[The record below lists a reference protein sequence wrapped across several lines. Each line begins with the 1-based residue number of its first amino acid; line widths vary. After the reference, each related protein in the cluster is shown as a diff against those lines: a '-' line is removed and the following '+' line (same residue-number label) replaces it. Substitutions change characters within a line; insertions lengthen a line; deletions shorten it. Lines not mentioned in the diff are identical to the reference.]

1 MSKRT
6 FLCDVFRIFSLLL
19 LVDIASLFAQAG
31 VPLIGEQKIPDD
43 PPAET
48 TARRW
53 WYMDG
58 NRVWLKFFNDGML
71 ADYPDPL
78 SSIWPKGSGIN
89 MSDGLAVLVQA
100 KIPVNSSGIPLPVG
114 TLPIPAN
121 GDHVFYFCE
130 TYYREDMDVDPSG
143 QFNWGYYPVRGYLNL
158 DQDKPAISNDAN
170 SWPIGGWPDAPDFVD
185 TSGVTEW
192 NGYFGRGKTNSDL
205 EAYFVTND
213 AWDLEYQQ
221 RNVKNLFY
229 YPRPGNF
236 IGDGT
241 YRWGGLGSRVGA
253 RLFQWT
259 HPFAQ
264 DVVFIHYDIANISDY
279 DYENV
284 TLSFYIDSG
293 IGGGMDDFSY
303 MDKKLDMSWIFDS
316 DGIGNGGVPVGIMAF
331 AYLESPGIPYDGID
345 NDDDGIIDENRGPDR
360 GHWTEDPLEG
370 PDGSS
375 IDQAKFESFYE
386 PRKVGP
392 HWTGDEN
399 QNWRPWFDAD
409 SNGVFDKGMDD
420 INDDVGS
427 DGVGPYDPNYYGP
440 DSDGSEANGMP
451 DDGEP
456 NFGRTDKDESDQ
468 IGLTS
473 FQAWH
478 RDAWTGSDPS
488 KREFRHDSTY
498 WELTAHGE
506 FNPNFSELGN
516 VLNLFASGPVPLDS
530 WTKERFSIAELH
542 TWDKPYEDWGNW
554 SAPALFELKK
564 TVQTIYNANYRF
576 AKPPHKP
583 RLKAIPGDGQVTL
596 IWDDVAEYSR
606 EPFYDYIKDF
616 EGYKII
622 KSTEPHFEDARVV
635 TDGYGS
641 EIFLKP
647 VAQFDKIDG
656 IKGFANWSIHNGV
669 SFYLGNDSG
678 LKHSYVD
685 KNVTNGRRYFYAV
698 IAYDFGWEADGLSP
712 VENTAT
718 ITLNQADS
726 ISFIDRNCAV
736 VIPRS
741 FAAGYVPNEIDTLAG
756 GWIAKQGSG
765 SIKVVKGDPKDF
777 REGHKYS
784 VRFDI
789 TKTGYDPEIARNK
802 YHLRDDKVFSY
813 RSVNYFVLDVTDT
826 TRIDT
831 VLFEPFPARAQ
842 FESPAFDGILLNIG
856 HVSGPR
862 IASKYWENPKNE
874 LAVNVSAGNILE
886 MPWDYSIHITKDS
899 LFTTPLT
906 PLFGEPFLYLRGI
919 KINMF
924 ALNHNFKHKVF
935 DGVDSVMV
943 PDTAVV
949 AVVDADRNG
958 VFEIKPGDAF
968 SDFIIIGE
976 YKSRSRK
983 EWGGFF
989 DTDHLEVA
997 YVVKFLD
1004 GVPQPGSVYHIDVA
1018 RPFRETDEYNFTVTQ
1033 AETLNKNLAASAL
1046 DNIKVVPNPY
1056 VATNLMEPK
1065 VRQGLNQ
1072 RRRLMFTHIPAKCT
1086 ISIYSVSGFL
1096 VDKIQVDNFEDDGHV
1111 MWDMQ
1116 TQEGLEISYGL
1127 YIYRLEAPGIGEHVG
1142 KFAVI
1147 K

>member
-1 MSKRT
+1 MKRT
-6 FLCDVFRIFSLLL
+6 KAIWIIFLIFF
-19 LVDIASLFAQAG
+19 FAIDLSQLMGQAG
-31 VPLIGEQKIPDD
+31 VPLVGPQKIPDD
-43 PPAET
+43 PAAET

-71 ADYPDPL
+71 ADYPDPM

-100 KIPVNSSGIPLPVG
+100 KVPVDSTGVPLPPGVN
-114 TLPIPAN
+114 PDPSR
-121 GDHVFYFCE
+121 GDYVFYFCQ

-143 QFNWGYYPVRGYLNL
+143 QFNWGFYPVRGYLNL
-158 DQDKPAISNDAN
+158 DQDKPAISNDPN

-185 TSGVTEW
+185 TLGVTEW
-192 NGYFGRGKTNSDL
+192 NGYFGRGKTNADL

-221 RNVKNLFY
+221 PNVRNIYF
-229 YPRPGNF
+229 YPRPGKY

-241 YRWGGLGSRVGA
+241 YQWGGLGARVGT

-264 DVVFIHYDIANISDY
+264 DVIFVHYDVANISDY
-279 DYENV
+279 NYDKV
-284 TLSFYIDSG
+284 TLAFYIDSG

-303 MDKKLDMSWIFDS
+303 MDKTLDMSWIFDS
-316 DGIGNGGVPVGIMAF
+316 DGIGSGGVPVGIMAF

-345 NDDDGIIDENRGPDR
+345 NDDDGIIDEDRGPDR
-360 GHWTEDPLEG
+360 GYWTEDPLEG
-370 PDGSS
+370 PNGTR

-386 PRKVGP
+386 PQKVGP

-409 SNGVFDKGMDD
+409 SNGVFDIGIDE

-427 DGVGPYDPNYYGP
+427 DGVGPDDPNYYGP
-440 DSDGSEANGMP
+440 DPDGTEANGMP

-478 RDAWTGSDPS
+478 RDAWTGNDPT

-498 WELTAHGE
+498 WELTANGE

-516 VLNLFASGPVPLDS
+516 VLNLFASGPVPVAS
-530 WTKERFSIAELH
+530 WTKERFSVAELH

-564 TVQTIYNANYRF
+564 TVQRIYNANYRF
-576 AKPPHKP
+576 AKPPIKP

-596 IWDDVAEYSR
+596 TWDSAAENSK
-606 EPFYDYIKDF
+606 EPFYNYIKDF

-622 KSTEPHFEDARVV
+622 KSTEPYFEDARVI

-641 EIFLKP
+641 EVFLKP
-647 VAQFDKIDG
+647 LAQFDKIDG
-656 IKGFANWSIHNGV
+656 IKGFAEWSIHNGV

-678 LKHSYVD
+678 LKHTFIDHDV
-685 KNVTNGRRYFYAV
+685 VNGRTYYYAV
-698 IAYDFGWEADGLSP
+698 VAYDFGWEADGLAP

-726 ISFIDRNCAV
+726 VTFIDRNCAMV
-736 VIPRS
+736 TPRAY
-741 FAAGYVPNEIDTLAG
+741 AAGYVQSRIDTVG
-756 GWIAKQGSG
+756 DGWVHKEGAG
-765 SIKVVKGDPKDF
+765 SISVTKADPTEFK
-777 REGHKYS
+777 ENHKYS
-784 VRFDI
+784 VRFQEVKD
-789 TKTGYDPEIARNK
+789 GYDPEKAREK
-802 YHLRDDKVFSY
+802 YHLRDDKIFSY
-813 RSVNYFVLDVTDT
+813 RTSKYLVLDVTDT

-831 VLFEPFPARAQ
+831 VLIEPFPNRVQ
-842 FESPAFDGILLNIG
+842 FESPRFDGLLLNIEN
-856 HVSGPR
+856 VLKPTV
-862 IASKYWENPKNE
+862 AAKYWEDEREKIT
-874 LAVNVSAGNILE
+874 VSVEVLDNQR
-886 MPWDYSIHITKDS
+886 MPWDYTLHITEDS
-899 LFTTPLT
+899 IYTTPLT
-906 PLFGEPFLYLRGI
+906 PFGLDVDFLPGK

-924 ALNHNFKHKVF
+924 ALNHNFFHKEF
-935 DGVDSVMV
+935 NGVDSVMV
-943 PDTAVV
+943 PDTA
-949 AVVDADRNG
+949 AVILVDVDGNG
-958 VFEIKPGDAF
+958 EFEIKPGDAL
-968 SDFIIIGE
+968 SDYIVIGE
-976 YKSRSRK
+976 FKGRFRV
-983 EWGGFF
+983 EWGWPF
-989 DTDHLEVA
+989 DGDGVEYA
-997 YVVKFLD
+997 YKIKFLD
-1004 GVPQPGSVYHIDVA
+1004 GIPQPGSVYHIDVA
-1018 RPFRETDEYNFTVTQ
+1018 RPFRETDIYNFTVTQ
-1033 AETLNKNLAASAL
+1033 SEELNRDLARSQL
-1046 DNIKVVPNPY
+1046 SKIKVVPNPY
-1056 VATNLMEPK
+1056 VATNLMEPR

-1072 RRRLMFTHIPAKCT
+1072 RRRLMFTHIPARCT

-1096 VDKIQVDNFEDDGHV
+1096 VDEIEVNNPTDDGHV
-1111 MWDMQ
+1111 IWDMQ
-1116 TQEGLEISYGL
+1116 TMEGLEISYGL
-1127 YIYRLEAPGIGEHVG
+1127 YIYRVSAPGIGEHVG